1 VAHDVKEL
9 ASISAELA
17 EQQAAVQQQLAA
29 SQELA
34 EAMRQQAALHNCS
47 MDEVVGHFF
56 NVYNIACFVATDRE
70 RCATK
75 QKNGRKNGRGC
86 TMHVIRTVFAV
97 FCTVCVGLAF
107 DIMRQA
113 LLLKPLHHFVM
124 SLLVMPAVCL
134 IS

>member
-1 VAHDVKEL
+1 MLLPSLIQCPTPCYIAALAGIKDSKKHLYDIHSVAHDVKEL

-70 RCATK
+70 RCAT
-75 QKNGRKNGRGC
+75 QQN
-86 TMHVIRTVFAV
+86 
-97 FCTVCVGLAF
+97 LACSWQN
-107 DIMRQA
+107 DADCM
-113 LLLKPLHHFVM
+113 
-124 SLLVMPAVCL
+124 
-134 IS
+134 

>member
-1 VAHDVKEL
+1 MVNLHSVAHGVKEL

-34 EAMRQQAALHNCS
+34 EAMRQQAQAHNCS

-70 RCATK
+70 RCASFVLS
-75 QKNGRKNGRGC
+75 RRRDGC
-86 TMHVIRTVFAV
+86 LQV
-97 FCTVCVGLAF
+97 
-107 DIMRQA
+107 
-113 LLLKPLHHFVM
+113 
-124 SLLVMPAVCL
+124 
-134 IS
+134 

>member
-1 VAHDVKEL
+1 MHALTAFLAGLKEYKKSLVDLHSVAHDVKEL

-34 EAMRQQAALHNCS
+34 ESMRQQAQAHNCS

-70 RCATK
+70 R
-75 QKNGRKNGRGC
+75 
-86 TMHVIRTVFAV
+86 
-97 FCTVCVGLAF
+97 
-107 DIMRQA
+107 
-113 LLLKPLHHFVM
+113 
-124 SLLVMPAVCL
+124 
-134 IS
+134 

>member
-34 EAMRQQAALHNCS
+34 EAMRQQATLHNCS

-70 RCATK
+70 RCAT
-75 QKNGRKNGRGC
+75 QQEHGSRNGRGR
-86 TMHVIRTVFAV
+86 TTHVM
-97 FCTVCVGLAF
+97 CTVLCCSALCVW
-107 DIMRQA
+107 
-113 LLLKPLHHFVM
+113 P
-124 SLLVMPAVCL
+124 SL
-134 IS
+134 